1 MLNSLHYYIYFFYTN
16 ISKHRQFQCN
26 SYATK
31 NKNHYY
37 SHTNLQR

>member
-16 ISKHRQFQCN
+16 TSKHRQFQCN